1 MIDLTALAAGL
12 LLGFFSSTHCLGMC
26 GGIMG
31 ALTMAVEAPSKLRSG
46 AIVVCYNLGRLTS
59 YTLMGA
65 VAGALGE
72 TVYALGA
79 ATVLRVIAALLLLAM
94 ALYLAGWW
102 RGLLKLEAL
111 GRYLWRYLQPIGR
124 ALLPVR
130 GPVPALGLGFIW
142 GWLPCGLVYSAL
154 GYAMTQPAASGGALF
169 MLAFGAGTL
178 PAVLLAAFAT
188 GRVRRWAQQRS
199 LRLAG
204 ALLLLVFAG
213 WTLYGAVGPG
223 HANHQHSDHHQH
235 SNHSHLPGADSSQQ
249 PARSGDAPTDEGHA
263 PAGASDH
270 SGHQHH

>member
-1 MIDLTALAAGL
+1 MIDVPALITGL

-31 ALTMAVEAPSKLRSG
+31 ALTMAVEATSRLRSG
-46 AIVVCYNLGRLTS
+46 AIVVCYNLGRLLS
-59 YTLMGA
+59 YALLGA
-65 VAGALGE
+65 VAGAVGE

-79 ATVLRVIAALLLLAM
+79 ATVLRVVAGFLLLAM

-111 GRYLWRYLQPIGR
+111 GQYLWRYLQPIGR
-124 ALLPVR
+124 TLMPVR
-130 GPVPALGLGFIW
+130 GPAPALGLGFIW

-154 GYAMTQPAASGGALF
+154 GYAMTQPSASGGALF

-188 GRVRRWAQQRS
+188 GRIRQWAQRRS
-199 LRLAG
+199 LRVAG

-213 WTLYGAVGPG
+213 WTLYGALAPG
-223 HANHQHSDHHQH
+223 HAHHSEHEHQSGAHQGH
-235 SNHSHLPGADSSQQ
+235 DMSEQE
-249 PARSGDAPTDEGHA
+249 PAQDTDES
-263 PAGASDH
+263 GAATDH
-270 SGHQHH
+270 SEHHHH